1 MFSSL
6 LRPKRTARQRRPSQS
21 EPDQSYFNR
30 NAPFRT
36 LVDDARSLPHQG
48 RQRPSDDYEEED
60 AIQSGEDRSDDD
72 EEALE
77 EATPLLP
84 IFSAA
89 HLGMSSEDGG
99 GIVPWLTQLQM
110 LSHYTALHI
119 RFV

>member
-1 MFSSL
+1 MLSSL
-6 LRPKRTARQRRPSQS
+6 LRPKRAARRRRPSQS

-36 LVDDARSLPHQG
+36 QVDDARSLPQQG

-89 HLGMSSEDGG
+89 HLGESQNTDEEECPS
-99 GIVPWLTQLQM
+99 
-110 LSHYTALHI
+110 
-119 RFV
+119 